1 MFRKVASVAIAV
13 AGLSAAPAIAE
24 DHVAP
29 LIAQG
34 CAGCHGQ
41 AGAGEG
47 AVPVIAGY
55 DRDAFLTVWAEF
67 RADERAATIMNR
79 IAPGYTDDE
88 VAALAD
94 YFSGLEGRQ

>member
-1 MFRKVASVAIAV
+1 MFRIAGALAAATISLSAMAAV
-13 AGLSAAPAIAE
+13 AEEHA
-24 DHVAP
+24 AP

-47 AVPVIAGY
+47 AVPEIAGY
-55 DRDAFLTVWAEF
+55 DRDAFLAVWAEF
-67 RADERAATIMNR
+67 RAGERPATIMNR
-79 IAPGYTDDE
+79 IVPGYTDEE

-94 YFSGLEGRQ
+94 YFSSLEASQ